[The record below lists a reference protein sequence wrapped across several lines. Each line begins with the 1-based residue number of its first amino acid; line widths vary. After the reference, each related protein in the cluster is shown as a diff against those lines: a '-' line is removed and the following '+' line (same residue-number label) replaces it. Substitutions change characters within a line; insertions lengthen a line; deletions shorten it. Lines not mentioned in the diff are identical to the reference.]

1 MLDVFYGV
9 DFNYYVNDKRT
20 KNKIDEFGVSEMIA
34 NKMMIKTRPRYPS
47 DKLSFTI
54 ANITKDKPIR
64 WLNIFFSLNE
74 QFDVDLVLENS
85 QRNLLSSFIY
95 ICIYFFYVFSLKIK
109 SFEAHIVMF
118 KLY

>member
-1 MLDVFYGV
+1 MLDVLHST
-9 DFNYYVNDKRT
+9 DLSYYSTDQRT
-20 KNKIDEFGVSEMIA
+20 NFHKYFVVSEMIE
-34 NKMMIKTRPRYPS
+34 KEMIMETRPRYPS
-47 DKLSFTI
+47 NKLSFTI

-64 WLNIFFSLNE
+64 FFNIYLNLNE
-74 QFDVDLVLENS
+74 KFDVDLVLENS